1 MRKLIYILSAFL
13 LLTTGGHL
21 NSQTGETE
29 SFKKGVDAYTAG
41 NYSEAL
47 NQWLS
52 VYKTGSSSPEL
63 LYNIGNAYFKLQNI
77 PGAILFFERGLLI
90 APGNED
96 IRYNLLV
103 AQSLT
108 VDRFDEIPPFFLAEW
123 FSHLSLLIH
132 SNKWAFTS
140 LLTFIMALVML
151 ALWLFSSKYKIKIIS
166 FWVSVFLIFISTST
180 LAFSIHNKKLTADS
194 NRAVIFTPQV
204 SGKSSPDESG
214 TDLFVLHEGTTVE
227 VETKVGEWSEVRLS
241 DGNKGWIPATAFEI
255 I

>member
-1 MRKLIYILSAFL
+1 MRKLLITISAFL
-13 LLTTGGHL
+13 LLSTGEL
-21 NSQTGETE
+21 LKSQTVEAE
-29 SFKKGVDAYTAG
+29 SFKKGVEAYTAG
-41 NYSEAL
+41 NYTEAL
-47 NQWLS
+47 DLWLS
-52 VYKTGSSSPEL
+52 VYKTGKSSPEL

-90 APGNED
+90 APGDED

-103 AQSLT
+103 AKSLT

-132 SNKWAFTS
+132 SDKWSVIS
-140 LLTFIMALVML
+140 LFTFIIALLML
-151 ALWLFSSKYKIKIIS
+151 ALWLFSSKYKIKILS
-166 FWVSVFLIFISTST
+166 FWISLFLLFISAST

-194 NRAVIFTPQV
+194 NRAVIFSPQV

-214 TDLFVLHEGTTVE
+214 TDLFVLHEGTIVE
-227 VETKVGEWSEVRLS
+227 AGSKVGEWSEVRLT
-241 DGNKGWIPATAFEI
+241 DGNKGWIPASAFEI